1 MEEKV
6 LLPAAERTRGTP
18 IPEARRLRLDHG
30 ALAALMIPTPQPPIV
45 RAIRIVLER
54 HNPLEESVGG
64 VYDSCELLAGTDAC
78 EVLAALKAMEPV
90 PVKPHLD
97 TPNVYDALR
106 RALARAGYD
115 GQLADT

>member
-1 MEEKV
+1 
-6 LLPAAERTRGTP
+6 
-18 IPEARRLRLDHG
+18 
-30 ALAALMIPTPQPPIV
+30 MIPTPQPPIV

-64 VYDSCELLAGTDAC
+64 LYDSCELLAGTDAC
-78 EVLAALKAMEPV
+78 EVLAALKAMGPV

-106 RALARAGYD
+106 QALAYAGYD